1 MDCLKAR
8 VSMYNAWG
16 VNDITLISENRKANH
31 SLKFG
36 KRLREKR
43 VAMELSGLDSDGKVF
58 KNAEDMWRE
67 QIGEE
72 GEPHKKAQWYR
83 EGVSYWEVSLLF
95 YFILFFFFWVLSCCT
110 NNLSKSADFEVLF
123 CGFWEKGV
131 EASDD
136 GVLGGFG
143 KVNDVDIKGS
153 EAFLQNLFFERFNNA
168 ARTDHLVALG
178 NSIDGVIFVLVD

>member
-43 VAMELSGLDSDGKVF
+43 VAMEVSGLDSDGKVF

-123 CGFWEKGV
+123 CGF
-131 EASDD
+131 
-136 GVLGGFG
+136 
-143 KVNDVDIKGS
+143 
-153 EAFLQNLFFERFNNA
+153 
-168 ARTDHLVALG
+168 
-178 NSIDGVIFVLVD
+178 